1 MIPTILVPAVVAGLF
16 KRGWWIIPVAA
27 VAWPAILFADDVIE
41 SGSVLVTAAF
51 GVLNASFGI
60 LVGRII
66 RDILGRKRPDQE
78 VLEP

>member
-1 MIPTILVPAVVAGLF
+1 M
-16 KRGWWIIPVAA
+16 AA
-27 VAWPAILFADDVIE
+27 VAWPAVLFADDVIE
-41 SGSVLVTAAF
+41 SVSVLGAAAL

-66 RDILGRKRPDQE
+66 RDILGRKRPDQQ